1 MKFNYNILF
10 ISLMIVAVMSCDDD
24 DNGGDAPAVVENDR
38 TEQQVIDRDTLLNYL
53 NTHYYNSTEINA
65 LENPTVD
72 DLVFSTLSEGETVP
86 SDATLLSSVV
96 ETKTTTYKDVN
107 YEYYILKIN
116 QGSGASSPRH

>member
-24 DNGGDAPAVVENDR
+24 NNGGDAPAIVENDR
-38 TEQQVIDRDTLLNYL
+38 TEQQVIDGDALLSYL
-53 NTHYYNSTEINA
+53 STHYYNSTEINA

-72 DLVFSTLSEGETVP
+72 DLVFTTLLEGETVP

-96 ETKTTTYKDVN
+96 ET
-107 YEYYILKIN
+107 
-116 QGSGASSPRH
+116 